1 MKPTNSRLKLAIILT
16 SILVMIVPL
25 TFYLGNHGSGNTS
38 SAEATQQLTLT
49 PPGML
54 ENNPSIAVVLDQE
67 AGMSIWLNA
76 TQWAPLSLEAAKN
89 AMVNIE
95 INTSDYVIG
104 SISLQSLGFAS
115 DDWPHCF
122 VHKTGWII
130 VYYLKIN
137 SQNPGTTGWVGKV
150 FPMFKDSHVDWY
162 DKDSHALN
170 DNLLHNALA
179 TISSQI
185 PGIPGITNAQYY
197 HFQYP
202 SATTLEIAV
211 KTAPN
216 GEVTFNI
223 NVPSTLTIDER
234 SWSYCSGYGGYFKID
249 TTTIFSGTG
258 NNYQNRAYG
267 GPEIT
272 APVLSPDVWHK
283 VTIGDYSSN
292 YPTTACIV
300 ILYH

>member
-1 MKPTNSRLKLAIILT
+1 MNSRLKKIVLLTAILA
-16 SILVMIVPL
+16 LVVPL
-25 TFYLGNHGSGNTS
+25 IFYLSNSGSGNTS
-38 SAEATQQLTLT
+38 LAEASQQLALT
-49 PPGML
+49 PPPML
-54 ENNPSIAVVLDQE
+54 ESVPSISAVLDQE

-89 AMVNIE
+89 GMVNIE

-104 SISLQSLGFAS
+104 SISLQSLGFTS

-137 SQNPGTTGWVGKV
+137 SQNPDTTGWVGKA
-150 FPMFKDSHVDWY
+150 FPMFKNAQWNWY
-162 DKDSHALN
+162 DKDSHTLN
-170 DNLLHNALA
+170 DNLLQKALA
-179 TISSQI
+179 MICSQI
-185 PGIPGITNAQYY
+185 PGIPGITTARYY

-211 KTAPN
+211 KTAY
-216 GEVTFNI
+216 GTSTVTFNI
-223 NVPSTLTIDER
+223 NVPSSLLIDER
-234 SWSYCSGYGGYFKID
+234 SWSYYGGGASSFKID
-249 TTTIFSGTG
+249 NTPICSGSG
-258 NNYQNRAYG
+258 RKYG

-272 APVLSPDVWHK
+272 APLLSPDVWHT
-283 VTIGDYSSN
+283 VSLYAQSGYGD
-292 YPTTACIV
+292 TTACIV